1 MERFRSQEIIL
12 REREE
17 LVNSSSFFQSLCIEL
32 ETHREIAFSFGYVYW
47 PRSLT
52 LTLISRVTTLR
63 FRYHSNTRVL
73 LRYCYRPWE
82 YVESWPSMYEKFLKY
97 LLRSIILNYEIS
109 IDYISSDFLEVKYLH
124 YRKRKRKKL
133 ETIRE
138 CVWNRVLTVCPTC

>member
-1 MERFRSQEIIL
+1 
-12 REREE
+12 
-17 LVNSSSFFQSLCIEL
+17 
-32 ETHREIAFSFGYVYW
+32 
-47 PRSLT
+47 
-52 LTLISRVTTLR
+52 
-63 FRYHSNTRVL
+63 
-73 LRYCYRPWE
+73 
-82 YVESWPSMYEKFLKY
+82 MYEKFLKY